1 MKTKTTTMISAFLN
15 IMIVTISLTTAVSV
29 LVHDMHIDKVATTVA
44 APISNN
50 DNSKIATGIS
60 PDLHTH
66 PERHSLSRLL
76 GQRTPATNPR
86 FEEKK
91 HLLQKHAT
99 KGHHPF
105 DNYYL
110 PQI

>member
-1 MKTKTTTMISAFLN
+1 MISAFLN
-15 IMIVTISLTTAVSV
+15 IIIVTLSLTTAVSV
-29 LVHDMHIDKVATTVA
+29 LVHDMHIDKVATTIA
-44 APISNN
+44 APIANNN
-50 DNSKIATGIS
+50 DASKVTGIS
-60 PDLHTH
+60 PDLHIH

-76 GQRTPATNPR
+76 GQRTPAVSPR

-91 HLLQKHAT
+91 HLMQKHAT

-110 PQI
+110 PKI

>member
-1 MKTKTTTMISAFLN
+1 MISALLN

-29 LVHDMHIDKVATTVA
+29 LVHDMHIDKVATTAAA
-44 APISNN
+44 APVTNN
-50 DNSKIATGIS
+50 ESGKTLGIS

-76 GQRTPATNPR
+76 GQRTPAMGPR

-99 KGHHPF
+99 KGRHPF
-105 DNYYL
+105 DSYYL
-110 PQI
+110 PNA